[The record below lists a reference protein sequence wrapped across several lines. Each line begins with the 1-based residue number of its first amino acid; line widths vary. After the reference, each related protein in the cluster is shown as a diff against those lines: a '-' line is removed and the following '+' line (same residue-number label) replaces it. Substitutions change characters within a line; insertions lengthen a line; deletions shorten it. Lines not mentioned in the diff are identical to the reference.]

1 MTYSSILLAQAERR
15 SSLGLFRIALW
26 SNPHVATQQNIVL
39 RNPTCNLPRTQDRN
53 THSIGGKLDAQGLGQ
68 KGLGQRSLLSS
79 IIPELRDSA
88 DWIASARWP

>member
-26 SNPHVATQQNIVL
+26 WNPHVATQQNTVL
-39 RNPTCNLPRTQDRN
+39 RNPACNLPRTQDRN

-68 KGLGQRSLLSS
+68 RSLLSS
-79 IIPELRDSA
+79 IIPELRDGA